1 MHFGG
6 HIGFLA
12 AILDLRQNLRWPR
25 SVFQIMWSEVHESTE
40 KTLTGKRAVFTW
52 LGPDYG
58 ANVCIAAWKRMDVTS
73 NICCNIATAGTYLI

>member
-25 SVFQIMWSEVHESTE
+25 SVFQIVWSEVHESTE
-40 KTLTGKRAVFTW
+40 KTLTGTKGSFY
-52 LGPDYG
+52 L
-58 ANVCIAAWKRMDVTS
+58 AWTRLLS
-73 NICCNIATAGTYLI
+73 RPCNDSIHVSAR

>member
-25 SVFQIMWSEVHESTE
+25 SVFQIVWSEVHESNE
-40 KTLTGKRAVFTW
+40 KALTGKKGSFYLAWT
-52 LGPDYG
+52 GPDYYQ
-58 ANVCIAAWKRMDVTS
+58 VFLHKREEHWK
-73 NICCNIATAGTYLI
+73 